1 MKSIWN
7 QKKNSKDKNPTSKG
21 QKIAVSLSEYKEK
34 LKFRVRD
41 KKEESSEDE
50 GLTIGANGL
59 PFETAYWRDI
69 YGSGTDVD
77 ATFNAKEHARY
88 AKSIL
93 NLMEIN
99 VNSIAD
105 FGFGKGILLKEMVKI
120 FKPGRVLAIDPS
132 EQMLDELIA
141 QKWIRAWNISVLN
154 TTVQELDL
162 SYFVHLPFDL
172 GICNSVVQYIE
183 GDLKPVFE
191 KLHRIVKYLYFSV
204 PTKDDY
210 IRMKKEIYFED
221 PYAFVRTKKQYMK
234 MIEPYFRRVGF
245 NLLESRLVADSRFTD
260 QLFKD
265 E

>member
-7 QKKNSKDKNPTSKG
+7 KRSITKNSNSD
-21 QKIAVSLSEYKEK
+21 SE
-34 LKFRVRD
+34 LD
-41 KKEESSEDE
+41 EES
-50 GLTIGANGL
+50 TVGANGL

-93 NLMEIN
+93 NLMEIP

-105 FGFGKGILLKEMVKI
+105 FGFGKAILLKEMVKI

-132 EQMLDELIA
+132 EQMLDELLA
-141 QKWIRAWNISVLN
+141 QKWIRAWNMSVLN
-154 TTVQELDL
+154 TTVQDLDL

-172 GICNSVVQYIE
+172 GICNSVVQYID
-183 GDLKPVFE
+183 GDLRPVFE
-191 KLHRIVKYLYFSV
+191 KLHKIVKYLYFSV
-204 PTKDDY
+204 PTKADY
-210 IRMKKEIYFED
+210 IRMKKDIYFED
-221 PYAFVRTKKQYMK
+221 PYAHVRTKKQYLK

-245 NLLESRLVADSRFTD
+245 NLLESRLIGEASRFTD
-260 QLFKD
+260 EMFI

>member
-7 QKKNSKDKNPTSKG
+7 QKRNSKDKNPTSKS
-21 QKIAVSLSEYKEK
+21 QKIAVSFSEYKEK
-34 LKFRVRD
+34 LKFGVRG

-50 GLTIGANGL
+50 GLTRGANGL
-59 PFETAYWRDI
+59 PFETEYWRDI

-191 KLHRIVKYLYFSV
+191 KLHKIVKYLYFSV

-221 PYAFVRTKKQYMK
+221 PYAFVRTKKEYMK

>member
-7 QKKNSKDKNPTSKG
+7 QKKNSKDKNPASQS
-21 QKIAVSLSEYKEK
+21 QKTAVSLSEYKEK
-34 LKFRVRD
+34 LKFGLRG

-50 GLTIGANGL
+50 GLTLGANGL

-88 AKSIL
+88 AKSIF

-191 KLHRIVKYLYFSV
+191 KLHKIVKYLYFSV

-210 IRMKKEIYFED
+210 IRMKKEIHFED

-234 MIEPYFRRVGF
+234 MIEPYFRRVGY
-245 NLLESRLVADSRFTD
+245 NLLESRLVGDSRFSD

-265 E
+265 D

>member
-1 MKSIWN
+1 MN
-7 QKKNSKDKNPTSKG
+7 FGAD
-21 QKIAVSLSEYKEK
+21 AE
-34 LKFRVRD
+34 
-41 KKEESSEDE
+41 EESSDDD
-50 GLTIGANGL
+50 LTLGANGL

-93 NLMEIN
+93 NLMEID
-99 VNSIAD
+99 VNSVAD

-132 EQMLDELIA
+132 EQMLDELLV
-141 QKWIRAWNISVLN
+141 QKWIRSWNISVLN

-172 GICNSVVQYIE
+172 GICNSVVQYIK
-183 GDLKPVFE
+183 GDLKSVFE
-191 KLHRIVKYLYFSV
+191 KLHKIVKYLYFSV

-210 IRMKKEIYFED
+210 IRMKKDIHFED
-221 PYAFVRTKKQYMK
+221 PYAYVRTKKQYLK
-234 MIEPYFRRVGF
+234 VIEPYFRRVGF
-245 NLLESRLVADSRFTD
+245 NLLESRLVGDSRFTD
-260 QLFKD
+260 ELFKD

>member
-1 MKSIWN
+1 MKFGKLN
-7 QKKNSKDKNPTSKG
+7 KK
-21 QKIAVSLSEYKEK
+21 Q
-34 LKFRVRD
+34 
-41 KKEESSEDE
+41 ESSDD
-50 GLTIGANGL
+50 LTLGANGL
-59 PFETAYWRDI
+59 PFEIAYWRDI

-77 ATFNAKEHARY
+77 ATFNAKEHAHY

-105 FGFGKGILLKEMVKI
+105 FGFGKAILLKEMVKI
-120 FKPGRVLAIDPS
+120 FKPRRIMAIDPS
-132 EQMLDELIA
+132 EQMLDELLA

-172 GICNSVVQYIE
+172 GICNSVVQYIQ
-183 GDLKPVFE
+183 GDLRPVFE
-191 KLHRIVKYLYFSV
+191 KLHKIVKYLYFSV

-210 IRMKKEIYFED
+210 IRMKKDIYFED
-221 PYAFVRTKKQYMK
+221 PYAYVRTKKQYLK
-234 MIEPYFRRVGF
+234 MLKPYFRRVGF
-245 NLLESRLVADSRFTD
+245 NLLESRLISESRFTD
-260 QLFKD
+260 ELFKD

>member
-1 MKSIWN
+1 M
-7 QKKNSKDKNPTSKG
+7 
-21 QKIAVSLSEYKEK
+21 AVSFSEYKEK
-34 LKFRVRD
+34 LKFGVRG

-50 GLTIGANGL
+50 SLTRGANGL
-59 PFETAYWRDI
+59 PFETEYWRDI

-191 KLHRIVKYLYFSV
+191 KLHKIVKYLYFSV

-221 PYAFVRTKKQYMK
+221 PYAFVRTKKEYMK

>member
-1 MKSIWN
+1 M
-7 QKKNSKDKNPTSKG
+7 
-21 QKIAVSLSEYKEK
+21 AVSFSEYKEK
-34 LKFRVRD
+34 LKFGVRG

-50 GLTIGANGL
+50 GLTRGANGL
-59 PFETAYWRDI
+59 PFETEYWRDI

-191 KLHRIVKYLYFSV
+191 KLHKIVKYLYFSV

-221 PYAFVRTKKQYMK
+221 PYAFVRTKKEYMK